1 MLKDKPRTEGYLNA
15 IKLNPTDFK
24 DKIVLDVGCGTG
36 KFLTSIH
43 DIIISYHDY
52 DSLNHFFKII

>member
-24 DKIVLDVGCGTG
+24 DKVVLDVGCGTG
-36 KFLTSIH
+36 KFLTSLD
-43 DIIISYHDY
+43 DIIISYNDY